1 MLLNATVKLAR
12 AVETGSPSSSPMRLI
27 HLTRRVFLRAAAAA
41 AFVGTQTPNLLASA
55 APMTPDAREL
65 TLASGAKMP
74 LIGLG
79 TWEADPGVVGSAVQA
94 SLDAGCRHLDC
105 AAAYR
110 NEHEV
115 GEALAASSVPRKDI
129 FITSKLWNDRRRP
142 ADVEAALDKT
152 LSRLGTDYLDLYLI
166 HWPVVWAKDSLMK
179 PDTQASLRE
188 TWQTLEK
195 LVDAGKIKHIGVSNY
210 NEAEV
215 KELLSYARIRPAVN
229 QIELHPRLPQTQL
242 VKYCQS
248 NDICVTAYSPL
259 GRGSKT
265 KAGLLTNPTVTQ
277 IAAVHGVSPAS
288 VLLRWNV
295 QRGVVV
301 IPKSVTPA
309 RIRQNLEEPWSF
321 RLSDPELA
329 AMATIDDGAR
339 FCSPPWSTFGDR
351 TRRDDIFTSCLTRLA
366 SGIFAVASLD
376 ITK

>member
-1 MLLNATVKLAR
+1 MYVLMPWSVKLAR
-12 AVETGSPSSSPMRLI
+12 AARSPSSSPMRLI

>member
-1 MLLNATVKLAR
+1 
-12 AVETGSPSSSPMRLI
+12 MRI
-27 HLTRRVFLRAAAAA
+27 VHLTRRVFLRAAAAA
-41 AFVGTQTPNLLASA
+41 ALVGTQAPILPATA
-55 APMTPDAREL
+55 APARPEARELAPILPATAAPARPEAREL

-115 GEALAASSVPRKDI
+115 GEALAASGVPREEI

-166 HWPVVWAKDSLMK
+166 HWPVVWAKDSVMK
-179 PDTQASLRE
+179 PDAQASLRE
-188 TWQTLEK
+188 TWQTLER

-210 NEAEV
+210 NEAEL

-242 VKYCQS
+242 VEYCQGHG
-248 NDICVTAYSPL
+248 ICVTAYSPL
-259 GRGSKT
+259 GRGGKT
-265 KAGLLTNPTVTQ
+265 KAGLLTNPTVAQ
-277 IAAVHGVSPAS
+277 VAAVHGVSPAS
-288 VLLRWNV
+288 VLLRWNL

-301 IPKSVTPA
+301 IPEVGHPGAHPPEPRGAVELSPERAGAGCDGHNRRRRALLQPA
-309 RIRQNLEEPWSF
+309 VEHVCRSHAL
-321 RLSDPELA
+321 
-329 AMATIDDGAR
+329 G
-339 FCSPPWSTFGDR
+339 
-351 TRRDDIFTSCLTRLA
+351 
-366 SGIFAVASLD
+366 
-376 ITK
+376 

>member
-1 MLLNATVKLAR
+1 
-12 AVETGSPSSSPMRLI
+12 MRLI

-166 HWPVVWAKDSLMK
+166 HWPVVWAKDSVMK
-179 PDTQASLRE
+179 PDPQASLRE

-265 KAGLLTNPTVTQ
+265 KAGLLTNPTVMQ

-321 RLSDPELA
+321 RLSDQELA
-329 AMATIDDGAR
+329 TMATIDDGAR

-366 SGIFAVASLD
+366 SGVFAVASLD

>member
-1 MLLNATVKLAR
+1 
-12 AVETGSPSSSPMRLI
+12 MRI
-27 HLTRRVFLRAAAAA
+27 VHLTRRVFLRAAAAA
-41 AFVGTQTPNLLASA
+41 ALVGTQAPILPATA
-55 APMTPDAREL
+55 APARPEARELAPILPATAAPARPEAREL

-115 GEALAASSVPRKDI
+115 GEALAASGVPREEI

-166 HWPVVWAKDSLMK
+166 HWPVVWAKDSVMK
-179 PDTQASLRE
+179 PDAQASLRE

-210 NEAEV
+210 NEAEL
-215 KELLSYARIRPAVN
+215 KALLSYARIRPAVN

-242 VKYCQS
+242 VEYCQGHG
-248 NDICVTAYSPL
+248 ICVTAYSPL
-259 GRGSKT
+259 GRGGKT
-265 KAGLLTNPTVTQ
+265 KAGLLTNPTVARV
-277 IAAVHGVSPAS
+277 AAVHGVSPAS
-288 VLLRWNV
+288 VLLRWNL

-309 RIRQNLEEPWSF
+309 RIRQNLDEPWSF
-321 RLSDPELA
+321 RLSEQELA

-339 FCSPPWSTFGDR
+339 FCSPPWSTFADR
-351 TRRDDIFTSCLTRLA
+351 TRSDDIVTSCLTRLA